1 MKFSDTEKVYGIRKN
16 DSLDGQMWH
25 EVHMALQKQGG
36 WQLLKTRGV
45 TSDLWLN
52 SFLNHSTETIRIVLD
67 TMNLSHD
74 LQTERLV
81 FE

>member
-1 MKFSDTEKVYGIRKN
+1 
-16 DSLDGQMWH
+16 
-25 EVHMALQKQGG
+25 MALQKQGG

-52 SFLNHSTETIRIVLD
+52 SFLNHSTETLRIVFD